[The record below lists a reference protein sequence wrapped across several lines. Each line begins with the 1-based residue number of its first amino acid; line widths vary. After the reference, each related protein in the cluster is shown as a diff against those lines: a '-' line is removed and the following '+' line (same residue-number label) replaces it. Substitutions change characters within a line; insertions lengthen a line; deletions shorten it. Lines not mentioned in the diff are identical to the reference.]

1 MITPLT
7 DICYVTLSQALGM
20 FLGGA
25 PAGPAGT
32 GKTETTKVPQSQMS
46 RTPLVDLLKSTDYR
60 HAGVG
65 SLSWVWIPC
74 TFLEGFAL
82 HLHSGWPGNKACA
95 ECCAGSGQHA
105 GEVCGGLQ
113 LQRPDGLQGH
123 GQDLQGPRAVGP
135 LGLLRRVQPHRLIRA
150 VCLRATGLGNRLQP
164 LQHLEFRFE
173 AADANA
179 RDVWES

>member
-32 GKTETTKVPQSQMS
+32 GKTETTKVPQYTTVTRVSDNEQYVVKTGMQICE
-46 RTPLVDLLKSTDYR
+46 
-60 HAGVG
+60 A
-65 SLSWVWIPC
+65 WVWSELRMDWQKSSTPPS
-74 TFLEGFAL
+74 TLRTSQEGL
-82 HLHSGWPGNKACA
+82 
-95 ECCAGSGQHA
+95 CCAGSGQHA
-105 GEVCGGLQ
+105 GQVRGGLQ

-135 LGLLRRVQPHRLIRA
+135 LGLLRRVQPHRPIRA
-150 VCLRATGLGNRLQP
+150 VSLCATGLRNRRWP
-164 LQHLEFRFE
+164 IPHLSVLCE
-173 AADANA
+173 AADASA
-179 RDVWES
+179 RVRCVRHA